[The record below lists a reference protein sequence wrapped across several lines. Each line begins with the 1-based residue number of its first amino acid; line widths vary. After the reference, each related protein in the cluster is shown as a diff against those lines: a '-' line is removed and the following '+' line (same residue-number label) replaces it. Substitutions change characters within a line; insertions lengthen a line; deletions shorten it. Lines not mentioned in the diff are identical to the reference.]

1 MATNKLTLWTG
12 LGLVISNMVGTG
24 VLTTAGEMAPEL
36 SATHLLTAWL
46 LGGIVA
52 LGGALAYAAL
62 ARQVPRSGGE
72 YRYLSSLLHPAI
84 GYVAG
89 WASLLVGFSVP
100 VAIAAIAAG
109 SYSET
114 VIPGVPPK
122 LVATASIVLITFL
135 HALNFGASKWTQ
147 DVLATVKASL
157 FIGFIAI
164 GLTAGSHS
172 FPVTPETEVSV
183 ATEFPIYAFF
193 ASMVPV
199 MYCYSGWNAAIYAS
213 EEFAQPRRDV
223 PRAMIIGCIL
233 VTTLYVLINAIIVM
247 NLSHEEVVRWRT
259 TDTAH
264 ITLAHVVMQ
273 NLIGRGT
280 ATVMSAFVVLSL
292 LSAISAMTL
301 IGPRVYAA
309 MARDRLL
316 PAVLGAKSGKPP
328 LGSVIMQGSIA
339 IVLVYVS
346 TFRTLLNN
354 VGAILAIIS
363 AVTVLSL
370 LRRSRWRSGERPG
383 IVALLGAV
391 VFASMSTAMVY
402 SAMKSSPK
410 VSVAGLALP
419 TSMLWIV
426 GIVVISLVGFVVTR
440 VFRPD
445 AGRQRRRRGDDPET
459 ADFTDRRSGGR
470 RSGDETALPTA
481 KVVDEQ
487 RDERRGDR

>member
-1 MATNKLTLWTG
+1 MAANKLTLWTG

-24 VLTTAGEMAPEL
+24 VLTTAGAMSPEL
-36 SATHLLTAWL
+36 SAVQLLTAWV

-72 YRYLSSLLHPAI
+72 YRYLSSLLHPAV

-100 VAIAAIAAG
+100 VAMAAHAAG
-109 SYSET
+109 DYFET

-122 LVATASIVLITFL
+122 LVATASIVSITFL

-147 DVLATVKASL
+147 DVLATVKALL
-157 FIGFIAI
+157 FIGFIVV
-164 GLTAGSHS
+164 GLSAGSHTLPQPS
-172 FPVTPETEVSV
+172 ADAAPSG
-183 ATEFPIYAFF
+183 EFPIYAFF

-223 PRAMIIGCIL
+223 PRAMIIGCLL
-233 VTTLYVLINAIIVM
+233 VTALYVLINAIIVM
-247 NLSHEEVVRWRT
+247 NLSHDEVVQFRT
-259 TDTAH
+259 TDPQR

-273 NLIGRGT
+273 NLLGRGT

-292 LSAISAMTL
+292 LAAISAMTL

-316 PAVLGAKSGKPP
+316 PAVLGATSGKPP
-328 LGSVIMQGSIA
+328 LGSVIAQGAIA
-339 IVLVYVS
+339 IALVYLT
-346 TFRTLLNN
+346 TFRTLLDN

-383 IVALLGAV
+383 IAALLGAV
-391 VFASMSTAMVY
+391 VFSSMSTAMVY

-410 VSVAGLALP
+410 VPVLGVAIP
-419 TSMLWIV
+419 TVMLWII
-426 GIVVISLVGFVVTR
+426 GIVAISLIGFLVTR

-445 AGRQRRRRGDDPET
+445 AGRQRRRRRDDPES
-459 ADFTDRRSGGR
+459 ADFTDRRGGR
-470 RSGDETALPTA
+470 RSRDDETALPKA
-481 KVVDEQ
+481 SVVVDQ
-487 RDERRGDR
+487 RQGDRSDDR